1 MDSFSFKSNMNM
13 TFNRKTSFFNQQR
26 KERKLMAQE
35 IETINFLVVVFF
47 FSRKDRFLIFR
58 CP

>member
-1 MDSFSFKSNMNM
+1 
-13 TFNRKTSFFNQQR
+13 
-26 KERKLMAQE
+26 MAQE